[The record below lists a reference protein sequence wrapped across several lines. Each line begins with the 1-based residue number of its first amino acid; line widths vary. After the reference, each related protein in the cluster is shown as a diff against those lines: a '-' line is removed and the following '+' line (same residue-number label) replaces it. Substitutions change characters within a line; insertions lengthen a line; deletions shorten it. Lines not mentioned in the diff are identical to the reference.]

1 MMQRGLQIMV
11 LNILTCFLWTAVCQ
25 VIWLSGWF
33 FCCFCCFF
41 IIIINIY
48 MYAGC
53 FLLHKTER
61 GEICVDCANMSENVG
76 RQRICLGRLWQEK
89 KESWKN
95 AKTDWTEQSRDW
107 CTLSLKKVM
116 LHDCKLCLWG
126 KLSFTKS
133 LLLGVHTSP
142 PKKHLSPILTW
153 NILLIRRF
161 LTIAENAKGTVAV
174 HCKGKGSQ
182 FSKDCGG
189 QV

>member
-11 LNILTCFLWTAVCQ
+11 LNILTCSLWTAVCQ

-89 KESWKN
+89 KESWKMQRLIGQN
-95 AKTDWTEQSRDW
+95 NLGIDA
-107 CTLSLKKVM
+107 LSVWKKSCYMIVNFVYGGSWVLPSPYFWVFIR
-116 LHDCKLCLWG
+116 LHQRNIYLPYWHEISC
-126 KLSFTKS
+126 SS
-133 LLLGVHTSP
+133 GVS
-142 PKKHLSPILTW
+142 W
-153 NILLIRRF
+153 
-161 LTIAENAKGTVAV
+161 
-174 HCKGKGSQ
+174 Q
-182 FSKDCGG
+182 
-189 QV
+189 

>member
-11 LNILTCFLWTAVCQ
+11 LNILTCSLWTAVCQ

-41 IIIINIY
+41 IIINIY
-48 MYAGC
+48 TYAGC

-133 LLLGVHTSP
+133 LLLGDHTSP